1 MRSLV
6 AITYLAYGRFML
18 SNKPFFLENSQEHAC
33 LLLHGLGGGVYEL
46 ELLGQYL
53 YQQGLTVQAI
63 NYPGHDHPALEMP
76 TSCWEDWYEHVLE
89 NYQNL
94 TQRYASISVIG
105 FSTGCPLGL
114 YLASAHSIQRL
125 VLLSPFM
132 SIKYEWYY
140 LFPPEAYLFSIGQ
153 LTNNVPRLGLPIK
166 DKKMRVEAE
175 QAKLFS
181 SFNLPSVRSALR
193 LIEQIKSKLP
203 AIKVPTLIIQP
214 SQDTVV
220 DPRGA
225 QYIYDAL
232 GSSIKKLYW
241 LQESDHISPLDL
253 ERDKVFT
260 LVYEFIRTEV

>member
-153 LTNNVPRLGLPIK
+153 LTNNVPRLRLPIK

-260 LVYEFIRTEV
+260 QVYEFLRTEV